1 MLPSFISGIESIKPT
16 ESMAFSQALRMAMF
30 DPAPIRPSK
39 IIKDA
44 IIIRIVSASGSS
56 PDN

>member
-1 MLPSFISGIESIKPT
+1 
-16 ESMAFSQALRMAMF
+16 MAFSHALRIAMF
-30 DPAPIRPSK
+30 DPAPIKPSK

-56 PDN
+56 PDKFNFNDT